1 MASDS
6 DIITL
11 DNFEQLLPRWD
22 PAGPNHLY
30 ALVDMGSNGIRFSI
44 SDLTP
49 PETRLLRPIYRERA
63 GISLFDALNS
73 SSTAASEP
81 LNFPPETI
89 AQVAKTLA
97 RFRRIAV
104 SYGVPPAHFSVLA
117 TEAMRRAANARDMLT
132 AIREAADI
140 GVHVLASEVETLFGA
155 VMGSRSAFVDI
166 SRGGLFLD
174 LGGGSVQMTWVDTR
188 LPDYEIA
195 AALAGESMPF
205 GAARLIR
212 ILEGQP
218 EEVRAQEKEKLNAS
232 MQGAFAKLCDKFPA
246 LAQAKAE
253 HAAATAAAAASATNG
268 NGNGNGNGA
277 DGGGGRGG
285 GAVPGGI
292 DAYLCGG
299 GFRGY
304 GCMLQHNDPIQP
316 YPLPSVG
323 TYTVTGAFFKQA
335 EKMRR
340 VNREHTGK
348 IYGMSKRRRQQF
360 PAIIEVVEAFI
371 RAVPHLRTVTFC
383 GGSNRDGA
391 LLMKLPKSVRE
402 SNPLEALA
410 GFPIQGHECAGAAGG
425 GGAGGALA
433 VAQAVLRTL
442 YGAVPVNVDI
452 SRTPTVFSLGLG
464 PLFARQVWIHQGE
477 DDDANASYALHE
489 AVTRDPSAPGLT
501 HLARAVLGVTVCA
514 RWGSNLGPIDAQL
527 YRNLKGLV
535 SEAKPES
542 IFWAE
547 YLGAVAAVMV
557 DLVPAWPKNVEE
569 LESTLRFEATQ
580 TVDPDKKRAR
590 IDLTVLVAPGAGV
603 GIDPEDVMGRLAN
616 VGKKRKD
623 GTKPEK
629 KVTVRIQEMK

>member
-1 MASDS
+1 MATSA

-11 DNFEQLLPRWD
+11 DNFEELLPRWD
-22 PAGPNHLY
+22 PAGSNHLY
-30 ALVDMGSNGIRFSI
+30 AIVDMGSNGIRFSI

-49 PETRLLRPIYRERA
+49 PQTRLLRPIYRERA

-73 SSTAASEP
+73 ASTAASEP
-81 LNFPPETI
+81 LTFPPETI
-89 AQVAKTLA
+89 TQVAKTLA

-140 GVHVLASEVETLFGA
+140 GVHVLAPEVETLFGA
-155 VMGSRSAFVDI
+155 VMGSRSAFVDVA
-166 SRGGLFLD
+166 RGGLFLD

-188 LPDYEIA
+188 LPDYEVA
-195 AALAGESMPF
+195 AAKAGESMPF

-212 ILEGQP
+212 ILEGQS
-218 EEVRAQEKEKLNAS
+218 EEVRIQEKQKLNAS

-246 LAQAKAE
+246 LAQAKADHE
-253 HAAATAAAAASATNG
+253 TAHSSSSSSSSSSSTATTNG
-268 NGNGNGNGA
+268 SSV
-277 DGGGGRGG
+277 
-285 GAVPGGI
+285 VPGGI

-316 YPLPSVG
+316 YPIPSVG
-323 TYTVTGAFFKQA
+323 TYTVTGDFFKQTD
-335 EKMRR
+335 KMRR
-340 VNREHTGK
+340 VNREHEGK

-371 RAVPHLRTVTFC
+371 RTVPHLRTVTFC

-410 GFPIQGHECAGAAGG
+410 GFPIQGHEES
-425 GGAGGALA
+425 GGAGSGGDLA
-433 VAQAVLRTL
+433 VAQAILRTL
-442 YGAVPVNVDI
+442 YGAVPKNVDV

-501 HLARAVLGVTVCA
+501 HLARAVLGLTVCA

-527 YRNLKGLV
+527 YGNLRGLV
-535 SEAKPES
+535 AEAKLES
-542 IFWAE
+542 VFWAE

-557 DLVPAWPKNVEE
+557 DLVPAWPTSVEE

-580 TVDPDKKRAR
+580 TSNPEKKRAS
-590 IDLTVLVAPGAGV
+590 IDLTVHVAPGAAV
-603 GIDPEDVMGRLAN
+603 GIDPADVMGRLAN

-623 GTKPEK
+623 GTKPDK
-629 KVTVRIQEMK
+629 KVSVKIVEMK

>member
-1 MASDS
+1 MATSA

-11 DNFEQLLPRWD
+11 DNFEELLPRWD
-22 PAGPNHLY
+22 PAGSNHLY
-30 ALVDMGSNGIRFSI
+30 AIVDMGSNGIRFSI

-49 PETRLLRPIYRERA
+49 PQTRLLRPIYRERA

-73 SSTAASEP
+73 ASTAASEP
-81 LNFPPETI
+81 LTFPPETI
-89 AQVAKTLA
+89 TQVAKTLA

-140 GVHVLASEVETLFGA
+140 GVHVLAPEVETLFGA
-155 VMGSRSAFVDI
+155 VMGSRSAFVDVA
-166 SRGGLFLD
+166 RGGLFLD

-188 LPDYEIA
+188 LPDYEVA
-195 AALAGESMPF
+195 AAKAGESMPF

-212 ILEGQP
+212 ILEGQS
-218 EEVRAQEKEKLNAS
+218 EEVRIQEKQKLNAS

-246 LAQAKAE
+246 LAQAKADHE
-253 HAAATAAAAASATNG
+253 AAHSSSNPSATTNG
-268 NGNGNGNGA
+268 SSV
-277 DGGGGRGG
+277 
-285 GAVPGGI
+285 VPGGI

-316 YPLPSVG
+316 YPIPSVG
-323 TYTVTGAFFKQA
+323 TYTVTGDFFKQTD
-335 EKMRR
+335 KMRR
-340 VNREHTGK
+340 VNREHEGK

-371 RAVPHLRTVTFC
+371 RTVPHLRTVTFC

-410 GFPIQGHECAGAAGG
+410 GFPIQGHEES
-425 GGAGGALA
+425 GGAGSGGDLA
-433 VAQAVLRTL
+433 VAQAILRTL
-442 YGAVPVNVDI
+442 YGAVPKNVDV

-501 HLARAVLGVTVCA
+501 HLARAVLGLTVCA

-527 YRNLKGLV
+527 YGNLRGLV
-535 SEAKPES
+535 AEAKLES
-542 IFWAE
+542 VFWAE

-557 DLVPAWPKNVEE
+557 DLVPAWPTSVEE

-580 TVDPDKKRAR
+580 TSDPEKKRAS
-590 IDLTVLVAPGAGV
+590 IDLTVHVAPGAAV
-603 GIDPEDVMGRLAN
+603 GIDPADVMGRLAN

-623 GTKPEK
+623 GTKPDK
-629 KVTVRIQEMK
+629 KVSVKIVEMK

>member
-1 MASDS
+1 
-6 DIITL
+6 
-11 DNFEQLLPRWD
+11 
-22 PAGPNHLY
+22 
-30 ALVDMGSNGIRFSI
+30 NGIRFSI

-49 PETRLLRPIYRERA
+49 PQTRLLRPIYRERA

-73 SSTAASEP
+73 TSTAASEP
-81 LNFPPETI
+81 LTFPPETI
-89 AQVAKTLA
+89 TQVAKTLA

-140 GVHVLASEVETLFGA
+140 GVHVLAPEVETLFGA
-155 VMGSRSAFVDI
+155 VMGSRSAFVDVA
-166 SRGGLFLD
+166 RGGLFLD

-188 LPDYEIA
+188 LPDYEVA
-195 AALAGESMPF
+195 AAKAGESMPF

-212 ILEGQP
+212 ILEGQS
-218 EEVRAQEKEKLNAS
+218 EEVRTQEKEKLNAS
-232 MQGAFAKLCDKFPA
+232 MQGAFAKLCAKFPA
-246 LAQAKAE
+246 LAQAKADHE
-253 HAAATAAAAASATNG
+253 AAHSSPSSSSSSSSAPTTNG
-268 NGNGNGNGA
+268 SPV
-277 DGGGGRGG
+277 
-285 GAVPGGI
+285 VPGGI

-316 YPLPSVG
+316 YPIPSVG
-323 TYTVTGAFFKQA
+323 TYTVTGDFFKQTD
-335 EKMRR
+335 KMRR
-340 VNREHTGK
+340 VNREHKGK

-371 RAVPHLRTVTFC
+371 RTVPHLRTVTFC

-410 GFPIQGHECAGAAGG
+410 GFPIQGHEES
-425 GGAGGALA
+425 GGAGSGGDLA
-433 VAQAVLRTL
+433 VAQAILRTL
-442 YGAVPVNVDI
+442 YGAVPKNVDV

-501 HLARAVLGVTVCA
+501 HLARAVLGLTVCA
-514 RWGSNLGPIDAQL
+514 RWGSSLGPIDAQL
-527 YRNLKGLV
+527 YGNLRGLV
-535 SEAKPES
+535 AEAKLES
-542 IFWAE
+542 VFWAE

-557 DLVPAWPKNVEE
+557 DLVPAWPTSVEE

-580 TVDPDKKRAR
+580 TSDPEKKRAS
-590 IDLTVLVAPGAGV
+590 IDLTVHVASGAAV
-603 GIDPEDVMGRLAN
+603 GIDPADVMGRLAN
-616 VGKKRKD
+616 IGKKRKD
-623 GTKPEK
+623 GTKPDK
-629 KVTVRIQEMK
+629 KVSVKIVEMKE

>member
-1 MASDS
+1 MVSSS

-11 DNFEQLLPRWD
+11 ENFEQLLPRWD

-49 PETRLLRPIYRERA
+49 PQTRLLRPIYRERA

-81 LNFPPETI
+81 LTFPPETI
-89 AQVAKTLA
+89 TKVAETLA

-117 TEAMRRAANARDMLT
+117 TEAMRRAANAAEMLT
-132 AIREAADI
+132 AIRCAADI
-140 GVHVLASEVETLFGA
+140 GVHVLAPEVETLFGA

-195 AALAGESMPF
+195 AARAGESMPF

-212 ILEGQP
+212 VLEGQP
-218 EEVRAQEKEKLNAS
+218 DHVQALEKEKLAGS
-232 MQGAFAKLCDKFPA
+232 MQAAFAKLCDKFPA
-246 LAQAKAE
+246 LAQAKDE
-253 HAAATAAAAASATNG
+253 WAAANG
-268 NGNGNGNGA
+268 VVNGT
-277 DGGGGRGG
+277 
-285 GAVPGGI
+285 VPGGI

-316 YPLPSVG
+316 YPIPSVG
-323 TYTVTGAFFKQA
+323 TYTVTGEFFKQT

-340 VNREHTGK
+340 VNREHEGK

-371 RAVPHLRTVTFC
+371 RTVPHLRTVTFC

-410 GFPIQGHECAGAAGG
+410 GFAIQGTPETDPELG
-425 GGAGGALA
+425 

-442 YGAVPVNVDI
+442 YGAVPVNLDI
-452 SRTPTVFSLGLG
+452 SRIPTVFSLGLG
-464 PLFARQVWIHQGE
+464 PLFARQIWIHQGE

-489 AVTRDPSAPGLT
+489 TVTRDPSAPGLT
-501 HLARAVLGVTVCA
+501 HLTRAVLGLTVCA

-527 YRNLKGLV
+527 YGNLKGLV
-535 SEAKPES
+535 LEAKPES
-542 IFWAE
+542 VFWAE
-547 YLGAVAAVMV
+547 YLGAVAAVII
-557 DLVPAWPKNVEE
+557 DLVPAWPKTVEE
-569 LESTLRFEATQ
+569 LESTLKFEATQ
-580 TVDPDKKRAR
+580 TIDPDKKRAR
-590 IDLTVLVAPGAGV
+590 IDLTILVAPGAV
-603 GIDPEDVMGRLAN
+603 TGIDPEDIVGRLAN

-629 KVTVRIQEMK
+629 RVTVRIQEMKK

>member
-1 MASDS
+1 MAAG
-6 DIITL
+6 
-11 DNFEQLLPRWD
+11 NP
-22 PAGPNHLY
+22 PAPPN
-30 ALVDMGSNGIRFSI
+30 SNGIRFSI

-49 PETRLLRPIYRERA
+49 PQTRLLRPIYRERA

-73 SSTAASEP
+73 ASTAASEP
-81 LNFPPETI
+81 LTFPPETI
-89 AQVAKTLA
+89 TQVAKTLA

-140 GVHVLASEVETLFGA
+140 GVHVLAPEVETLFGA
-155 VMGSRSAFVDI
+155 VMGSRSAFVDVA
-166 SRGGLFLD
+166 RGGLFLD

-188 LPDYEIA
+188 LPDYEVA
-195 AALAGESMPF
+195 AAKAGESMPF

-212 ILEGQP
+212 ILEGQS
-218 EEVRAQEKEKLNAS
+218 EEVRIQEKQKLNAS

-246 LAQAKAE
+246 LAQAKADHE
-253 HAAATAAAAASATNG
+253 AAHSSSPSTTTTTNG
-268 NGNGNGNGA
+268 SSV
-277 DGGGGRGG
+277 
-285 GAVPGGI
+285 VPGGI

-316 YPLPSVG
+316 YPIPSVG
-323 TYTVTGAFFKQA
+323 TYTVTGDFFKQTD
-335 EKMRR
+335 KMRR
-340 VNREHTGK
+340 VNREHEGK

-371 RAVPHLRTVTFC
+371 RTVPHLRTVTFC

-410 GFPIQGHECAGAAGG
+410 GFPIQGHEES
-425 GGAGGALA
+425 GGAGSGGDLA
-433 VAQAVLRTL
+433 VAQAILRTL
-442 YGAVPVNVDI
+442 YGAVPKNVDV

-501 HLARAVLGVTVCA
+501 HLARAVLGLTVCA

-527 YRNLKGLV
+527 YGNLRGLV
-535 SEAKPES
+535 AEAKLES
-542 IFWAE
+542 VFWAE

-557 DLVPAWPKNVEE
+557 DLVPAWPTSVEE

-580 TVDPDKKRAR
+580 TSDPEKKRAS
-590 IDLTVLVAPGAGV
+590 IDLTVHVAPGAAV
-603 GIDPEDVMGRLAN
+603 GIDPADVMGRLAN

-623 GTKPEK
+623 GTKPDK
-629 KVTVRIQEMK
+629 KVSVKIVEMK

>member
-1 MASDS
+1 MASSS

-49 PETRLLRPIYRERA
+49 PQTRLLRPIYRERA
-63 GISLFDALNS
+63 GISLFDALNTNPS
-73 SSTAASEP
+73 SDDDAAAAAAATKP
-81 LNFPPETI
+81 MTFPAETI
-89 AQVAKTLA
+89 AQVARTLA

-117 TEAMRRAANARDMLT
+117 TEAMRRAANAREMLA
-132 AIREAADI
+132 AIRAAADI
-140 GVHVLASEVETLFGA
+140 GVHVLAPEVETLFGA

-212 ILEGQP
+212 VLEGQP
-218 EEVRAQEKEKLNAS
+218 EEVRAQERQKLNAS
-232 MQGAFAKLCDKFPA
+232 MQGAFAKLCDRFPA

-253 HAAATAAAAASATNG
+253 HAAAATNG
-268 NGNGNGNGA
+268 TDTGTSTGPVA
-277 DGGGGRGG
+277 
-285 GAVPGGI
+285 GGI

-323 TYTVTGAFFKQA
+323 TYTVTGDFFKQTD
-335 EKMRR
+335 KMRR
-340 VNREHTGK
+340 VHREHEGK

-410 GFPIQGHECAGAAGG
+410 GFPIQGHHEDAGGSGG
-425 GGAGGALA
+425 GGGGRGDMA
-433 VAQAVLRTL
+433 VIARAVLRTL

-501 HLARAVLGVTVCA
+501 HLARAVLGLTTCA

-527 YRNLKGLV
+527 YGNLKGLV
-535 SEAKPES
+535 AEAKPES

-557 DLVPAWPKNVEE
+557 DLVPAWPETVEE

-580 TVDPDKKRAR
+580 TVDPEKKRAS
-590 IDLTVLVAPGAGV
+590 IELTVHVAAAAAV
-603 GIDPEDVMGRLAN
+603 GIDPEDVKGRLSN

-623 GTKPEK
+623 GTRPDK
-629 KVTVRIQEMK
+629 KVTVRLLEMKQ

>member
-1 MASDS
+1 MATSA

-11 DNFEQLLPRWD
+11 DNFEELLPRWD
-22 PAGPNHLY
+22 PAGSNHLY
-30 ALVDMGSNGIRFSI
+30 AIVDMGSNGIRFSI

-49 PETRLLRPIYRERA
+49 PQTRLLRPIYRERA

-73 SSTAASEP
+73 ASTAASEP
-81 LNFPPETI
+81 LTFPPETI
-89 AQVAKTLA
+89 TQVAKTLA

-140 GVHVLASEVETLFGA
+140 GVHVLAPEVETLFGA
-155 VMGSRSAFVDI
+155 VMGSRSAFVDVA
-166 SRGGLFLD
+166 RGGLFLD

-188 LPDYEIA
+188 LPDYEVA
-195 AALAGESMPF
+195 AAKAGESMPF

-212 ILEGQP
+212 ILEGQS
-218 EEVRAQEKEKLNAS
+218 EEVRIQEKQKLNAS

-246 LAQAKAE
+246 LAQAKAD
-253 HAAATAAAAASATNG
+253 HDAAHSSSTAATTNG
-268 NGNGNGNGA
+268 SSV
-277 DGGGGRGG
+277 
-285 GAVPGGI
+285 VPGGI

-316 YPLPSVG
+316 YPIPSVG
-323 TYTVTGAFFKQA
+323 TYTVTGDFFKQTD
-335 EKMRR
+335 KMRR
-340 VNREHTGK
+340 VNREHEGK

-371 RAVPHLRTVTFC
+371 RTVPHLRTVTFC

-410 GFPIQGHECAGAAGG
+410 GFPIQGHEESE
-425 GGAGGALA
+425 GAGSGGDLA
-433 VAQAVLRTL
+433 VAQAILRTL
-442 YGAVPVNVDI
+442 YGAVPKNVDV

-501 HLARAVLGVTVCA
+501 HLARAVLGLTVCA

-527 YRNLKGLV
+527 YGNLRGLV
-535 SEAKPES
+535 AEAKLES
-542 IFWAE
+542 VFWAE

-557 DLVPAWPKNVEE
+557 DLVPAWPTSVEE

-580 TVDPDKKRAR
+580 TSDPEKKRAS
-590 IDLTVLVAPGAGV
+590 IDLTVHVAPGAAV
-603 GIDPEDVMGRLAN
+603 GIDPADVMGRLAN

-623 GTKPEK
+623 GTKPDK
-629 KVTVRIQEMK
+629 KVSVKIVEMK

>member
-1 MASDS
+1 MATSA

-11 DNFEQLLPRWD
+11 DNFEELLPRWD
-22 PAGPNHLY
+22 PAGSNHLY
-30 ALVDMGSNGIRFSI
+30 AIVDMGSNGIRFSI

-49 PETRLLRPIYRERA
+49 PQTRLLRPIYRERA

-73 SSTAASEP
+73 ASTAASEP
-81 LNFPPETI
+81 LTFPPETI
-89 AQVAKTLA
+89 TQVAKTLA

-140 GVHVLASEVETLFGA
+140 GVHVLAPEVETLFGA
-155 VMGSRSAFVDI
+155 VMGSRSAFVDVA
-166 SRGGLFLD
+166 RGGLFLD

-188 LPDYEIA
+188 LPDYEVA
-195 AALAGESMPF
+195 AAKAGESMPF

-212 ILEGQP
+212 ILEGQS
-218 EEVRAQEKEKLNAS
+218 EEVRIQEKQKLNAS

-246 LAQAKAE
+246 LAQAKADHE
-253 HAAATAAAAASATNG
+253 AAHSSPSTTTNG
-268 NGNGNGNGA
+268 SGV
-277 DGGGGRGG
+277 
-285 GAVPGGI
+285 VPGGI

-316 YPLPSVG
+316 YPIPSVG
-323 TYTVTGAFFKQA
+323 TYTVTGDFFKQTD
-335 EKMRR
+335 KMRR
-340 VNREHTGK
+340 VNREHEGK

-371 RAVPHLRTVTFC
+371 RTVPHLRTVTFC

-410 GFPIQGHECAGAAGG
+410 GFPIQGHEES
-425 GGAGGALA
+425 GGAGSGGDLA
-433 VAQAVLRTL
+433 VAQAILRTL
-442 YGAVPVNVDI
+442 YGAVPKNVDV

-501 HLARAVLGVTVCA
+501 HLARAVLGLTVCA

-527 YRNLKGLV
+527 YGNLRGLV
-535 SEAKPES
+535 AEAKLES
-542 IFWAE
+542 VFWAE

-557 DLVPAWPKNVEE
+557 DLVPAWPTSVEE

-580 TVDPDKKRAR
+580 TSDPEKKRAS
-590 IDLTVLVAPGAGV
+590 IDLTVHVAPGAAV
-603 GIDPEDVMGRLAN
+603 GIDPADVMGRLAN

-623 GTKPEK
+623 GTKPDK
-629 KVTVRIQEMK
+629 KVSVKIVEMK

>member
-1 MASDS
+1 MATNA

-11 DNFEQLLPRWD
+11 DNFEELLSRWD
-22 PAGPNHLY
+22 PAGSNHLY
-30 ALVDMGSNGIRFSI
+30 AIVDMGSNGIRFSI

-49 PETRLLRPIYRERA
+49 PQTRLLRPIYRERA

-73 SSTAASEP
+73 ASTATSEP
-81 LNFPPETI
+81 LTFPPETI
-89 AQVAKTLA
+89 TQVAKTLA

-140 GVHVLASEVETLFGA
+140 GVHVLAPEVETLFGA
-155 VMGSRSAFVDI
+155 VMGSRSAFVDVA
-166 SRGGLFLD
+166 RGGLFLD

-188 LPDYEIA
+188 LPDYEVA
-195 AALAGESMPF
+195 AAKAGESMPF

-212 ILEGQP
+212 ILEGQS
-218 EEVRAQEKEKLNAS
+218 EEVRTQEKEKLNAS
-232 MQGAFAKLCDKFPA
+232 MQGAFAKLCAKFPA
-246 LAQAKAE
+246 LAQAKADHE
-253 HAAATAAAAASATNG
+253 AAHSSSATTTNG
-268 NGNGNGNGA
+268 STV
-277 DGGGGRGG
+277 
-285 GAVPGGI
+285 VPGGI

-316 YPLPSVG
+316 YPIPSVG
-323 TYTVTGAFFKQA
+323 TYTVTGDFFKQTD
-335 EKMRR
+335 KMRR
-340 VNREHTGK
+340 VNREHEGK

-371 RAVPHLRTVTFC
+371 RTVPHLRTVTFC

-410 GFPIQGHECAGAAGG
+410 GFPIQGHEES
-425 GGAGGALA
+425 GGAGSGGDLA
-433 VAQAVLRTL
+433 VAQAILRTL
-442 YGAVPVNVDI
+442 YGAVPKNVDV

-501 HLARAVLGVTVCA
+501 HLARAVLGLTVCA

-527 YRNLKGLV
+527 YGNLRGLV
-535 SEAKPES
+535 AEAKLES
-542 IFWAE
+542 VFWAE

-557 DLVPAWPKNVEE
+557 DLAPAWPTSVEE
-569 LESTLRFEATQ
+569 LKSTLRFEATQ
-580 TVDPDKKRAR
+580 TSDPEKKRAS
-590 IDLTVLVAPGAGV
+590 IDLTVHVAPGAAV
-603 GIDPEDVMGRLAN
+603 GIDPADVMGRLAN

-623 GTKPEK
+623 GTKPDK
-629 KVTVRIQEMK
+629 KVSVKIVEMK

>member
-1 MASDS
+1 MATSA

-11 DNFEQLLPRWD
+11 DNFEELLPRWD
-22 PAGPNHLY
+22 PAGSNHLY
-30 ALVDMGSNGIRFSI
+30 AIVDMGSNGIRFSI

-49 PETRLLRPIYRERA
+49 PQTRLLRPIYRERA

-73 SSTAASEP
+73 ASTAASEP
-81 LNFPPETI
+81 LTFPPETI
-89 AQVAKTLA
+89 TQVAKTLA

-140 GVHVLASEVETLFGA
+140 GVHVLAPEVETLFGA
-155 VMGSRSAFVDI
+155 VMGSRSAFVDVA
-166 SRGGLFLD
+166 RGGLFLD

-188 LPDYEIA
+188 LPDYEVA
-195 AALAGESMPF
+195 AAKAGESMPF

-212 ILEGQP
+212 ILEGQS
-218 EEVRAQEKEKLNAS
+218 EEVRIQEKQKLNAS

-246 LAQAKAE
+246 LAQAKADHE
-253 HAAATAAAAASATNG
+253 TAHSSSSSSSSTATTNG
-268 NGNGNGNGA
+268 SSV
-277 DGGGGRGG
+277 
-285 GAVPGGI
+285 VPGGI

-316 YPLPSVG
+316 YPIPSVG
-323 TYTVTGAFFKQA
+323 TYTVTGDFFKQTD
-335 EKMRR
+335 KMRR
-340 VNREHTGK
+340 VNREHEGK

-371 RAVPHLRTVTFC
+371 RTVPHLRTVTFC

-410 GFPIQGHECAGAAGG
+410 GFPIQGHEES
-425 GGAGGALA
+425 GGAGSGGDLA
-433 VAQAVLRTL
+433 VAQAILRTL
-442 YGAVPVNVDI
+442 YGAVPKNVDV

-501 HLARAVLGVTVCA
+501 HLARAVLGLTVCA

-527 YRNLKGLV
+527 YGNLRGLV
-535 SEAKPES
+535 AEAKLES
-542 IFWAE
+542 VFWAE

-557 DLVPAWPKNVEE
+557 DLVPAWPTSVEE

-580 TVDPDKKRAR
+580 TSNPEKKRAS
-590 IDLTVLVAPGAGV
+590 IDLTVHVAPGAAV
-603 GIDPEDVMGRLAN
+603 GIDPADVMGRLAN

-623 GTKPEK
+623 GTKPDK
-629 KVTVRIQEMK
+629 KVSVKIVEMK

>member
-1 MASDS
+1 MASSS

-49 PETRLLRPIYRERA
+49 PQTRLLRPIYRERA
-63 GISLFDALNS
+63 GISLFDALNTNPS
-73 SSTAASEP
+73 SDDDAAAAATKP
-81 LNFPPETI
+81 MTFPAETI
-89 AQVAKTLA
+89 AQVARTLA

-117 TEAMRRAANARDMLT
+117 TEAMRRAANAGEMLA
-132 AIREAADI
+132 AIRAAADI
-140 GVHVLASEVETLFGA
+140 GVHVLAPEVETLFGA

-212 ILEGQP
+212 VLEGQP
-218 EEVRAQEKEKLNAS
+218 EEVRAQERQKLNAS
-232 MQGAFAKLCDKFPA
+232 MQGAFAKLCDRFPA

-253 HAAATAAAAASATNG
+253 HAAAATNG
-268 NGNGNGNGA
+268 TDTGTSTGPVA
-277 DGGGGRGG
+277 
-285 GAVPGGI
+285 GGI

-323 TYTVTGAFFKQA
+323 TYTVTGDFFKQTD
-335 EKMRR
+335 KMRR
-340 VNREHTGK
+340 VHREHEGK

-410 GFPIQGHECAGAAGG
+410 GFPIQGHHEDAGGSGG
-425 GGAGGALA
+425 GGSGRGDMA
-433 VAQAVLRTL
+433 VVARAVLRTL

-501 HLARAVLGVTVCA
+501 HLARAVLGLTTCA

-527 YRNLKGLV
+527 YGNLKGLV
-535 SEAKPES
+535 AEARPES
-542 IFWAE
+542 VFWAE

-557 DLVPAWPKNVEE
+557 DLVPAWPGTVEE

-580 TVDPDKKRAR
+580 TVDPEKKRAR
-590 IDLTVLVAPGAGV
+590 IELTVHVAAAAAV
-603 GIDPEDVMGRLAN
+603 GIDPEDVKGRLSN

-623 GTKPEK
+623 GTRPDK
-629 KVTVRIQEMK
+629 KVTVRLLEMKQ

>member
-1 MASDS
+1 MATSA

-11 DNFEQLLPRWD
+11 DNFEELLPRWD
-22 PAGPNHLY
+22 PAGSNHLY
-30 ALVDMGSNGIRFSI
+30 AIVDMGSNGIRFSI

-49 PETRLLRPIYRERA
+49 PQTRLLRPIYRERA

-73 SSTAASEP
+73 ASTAASEP
-81 LNFPPETI
+81 LTFPPETI
-89 AQVAKTLA
+89 TQVAKTLA

-140 GVHVLASEVETLFGA
+140 GVHVLAPEVETLFGA
-155 VMGSRSAFVDI
+155 VMGSRSAFVDVA
-166 SRGGLFLD
+166 RGGLFLD

-188 LPDYEIA
+188 LPDYEVA
-195 AALAGESMPF
+195 AAKAGESMPF

-212 ILEGQP
+212 ILEGQS
-218 EEVRAQEKEKLNAS
+218 EEVRIQEKQKLNAS

-246 LAQAKAE
+246 LAQAKAD
-253 HAAATAAAAASATNG
+253 HDAAHSSSTTATTNG
-268 NGNGNGNGA
+268 SSV
-277 DGGGGRGG
+277 
-285 GAVPGGI
+285 VPGGI

-316 YPLPSVG
+316 YPIPSVG
-323 TYTVTGAFFKQA
+323 TYTVTGDFFKQTD
-335 EKMRR
+335 KMRR
-340 VNREHTGK
+340 VNREHEGK

-371 RAVPHLRTVTFC
+371 RTVPHLRTVTFC

-410 GFPIQGHECAGAAGG
+410 GFPIQGHEESE
-425 GGAGGALA
+425 GAGSGGDLA
-433 VAQAVLRTL
+433 VAQAILRTL
-442 YGAVPVNVDI
+442 YGAVPKNVDV

-501 HLARAVLGVTVCA
+501 HLARAVLGLTVCA

-527 YRNLKGLV
+527 YGNLRGLV
-535 SEAKPES
+535 AEAKLES
-542 IFWAE
+542 VFWAE

-557 DLVPAWPKNVEE
+557 DLVPAWPTSVEE

-580 TVDPDKKRAR
+580 TSDPEKKRAS
-590 IDLTVLVAPGAGV
+590 IDLTVHVAPGAAV
-603 GIDPEDVMGRLAN
+603 GIDPADVMGRLAN

-623 GTKPEK
+623 GTKPDK
-629 KVTVRIQEMK
+629 KVSVKIVEMK

>member
-1 MASDS
+1 MATSA

-11 DNFEQLLPRWD
+11 DNFEELLPRWD
-22 PAGPNHLY
+22 PAGSNHLY
-30 ALVDMGSNGIRFSI
+30 AIVDMGSNGIRFSI

-49 PETRLLRPIYRERA
+49 PQTRLLRPIYRERA

-73 SSTAASEP
+73 ASTAASEP
-81 LNFPPETI
+81 LTFPPETI
-89 AQVAKTLA
+89 TQVAKTLA

-140 GVHVLASEVETLFGA
+140 GVHVLAPEVETLFGA
-155 VMGSRSAFVDI
+155 VMGSRSAFVDVA
-166 SRGGLFLD
+166 RGGLFLD

-188 LPDYEIA
+188 LPDYEVA
-195 AALAGESMPF
+195 AAKAGESMPF

-212 ILEGQP
+212 ILEGQS
-218 EEVRAQEKEKLNAS
+218 EEVRTQEKQKLNAS

-246 LAQAKAE
+246 LAQAKADHE
-253 HAAATAAAAASATNG
+253 AAHSSSPSTATNG
-268 NGNGNGNGA
+268 SGV
-277 DGGGGRGG
+277 
-285 GAVPGGI
+285 VPGGI

-316 YPLPSVG
+316 YPIPSVG
-323 TYTVTGAFFKQA
+323 TYTVTGDFFKQTD
-335 EKMRR
+335 KMRR
-340 VNREHTGK
+340 VNREHEGK

-371 RAVPHLRTVTFC
+371 RTVPHLRTVTFC

-410 GFPIQGHECAGAAGG
+410 GFPIQGHEES
-425 GGAGGALA
+425 GGAGSGGDLA
-433 VAQAVLRTL
+433 VAQAILRTL
-442 YGAVPVNVDI
+442 YGAVPKNVDV

-501 HLARAVLGVTVCA
+501 HLARAVLGLTVCA

-527 YRNLKGLV
+527 YGNLRGLV
-535 SEAKPES
+535 AEAKLES
-542 IFWAE
+542 VFWAE

-557 DLVPAWPKNVEE
+557 DLVPAWPTSVEE

-580 TVDPDKKRAR
+580 TSDPEKKRAS
-590 IDLTVLVAPGAGV
+590 IDLTVHVAPGAAV
-603 GIDPEDVMGRLAN
+603 GIDPADVMGRLAN

-623 GTKPEK
+623 GTKPDK
-629 KVTVRIQEMK
+629 KVSVKIVEMK

>member
-1 MASDS
+1 MATSA

-11 DNFEQLLPRWD
+11 DNFEELLPRWD
-22 PAGPNHLY
+22 PAGSNHLY
-30 ALVDMGSNGIRFSI
+30 AIVDMGSNGIRFSI

-49 PETRLLRPIYRERA
+49 PQTRLLRPIYRERA

-73 SSTAASEP
+73 ASTAASEP
-81 LNFPPETI
+81 LTFPPETI
-89 AQVAKTLA
+89 TQVAKTLA

-140 GVHVLASEVETLFGA
+140 GVHVLAPEVETLFGA
-155 VMGSRSAFVDI
+155 VMGSRSAFVDVA
-166 SRGGLFLD
+166 RGGLFLD

-188 LPDYEIA
+188 LPDYEVA
-195 AALAGESMPF
+195 AAKAGESMPF

-212 ILEGQP
+212 ILEGQS
-218 EEVRAQEKEKLNAS
+218 EEVRIQEKQKLNAS

-246 LAQAKAE
+246 LAQAKAD
-253 HAAATAAAAASATNG
+253 HDAAHSSSPSTTTNG
-268 NGNGNGNGA
+268 SSV
-277 DGGGGRGG
+277 
-285 GAVPGGI
+285 VPGGI

-316 YPLPSVG
+316 YPIPSVG
-323 TYTVTGAFFKQA
+323 TYTVTGDFFKQTD
-335 EKMRR
+335 KMRR
-340 VNREHTGK
+340 VNREHEGK

-371 RAVPHLRTVTFC
+371 RTVPHLRTVTFC

-410 GFPIQGHECAGAAGG
+410 GFPIQGHEESE
-425 GGAGGALA
+425 GAGSGGDLA
-433 VAQAVLRTL
+433 VAQAILRTL
-442 YGAVPVNVDI
+442 YGAVPKNVDV

-501 HLARAVLGVTVCA
+501 HLARAVLGLTVCA

-527 YRNLKGLV
+527 YGNLRGLV
-535 SEAKPES
+535 AEAKLES
-542 IFWAE
+542 VFWAE

-557 DLVPAWPKNVEE
+557 DLVPAWPTSVEE

-580 TVDPDKKRAR
+580 TSDPEKKRAS
-590 IDLTVLVAPGAGV
+590 IDLTVHVAPGAAV
-603 GIDPEDVMGRLAN
+603 GIDPADVMGRLAN

-623 GTKPEK
+623 GTKPDK
-629 KVTVRIQEMK
+629 KVSVKIVEMK

>member
-1 MASDS
+1 MALMCRDAC
-6 DIITL
+6 
-11 DNFEQLLPRWD
+11 LPSILNQANASKLTQQPPSR
-22 PAGPNHLY
+22 
-30 ALVDMGSNGIRFSI
+30 SNGIRFSI

-49 PETRLLRPIYRERA
+49 PQTRLLRPIYRERA
-63 GISLFDALNS
+63 GISLFDALNVS
-73 SSTAASEP
+73 PAAGSEP
-81 LNFPPETI
+81 MTFPAETI
-89 AQVAKTLA
+89 AQVARTLA

-117 TEAMRRAANARDMLT
+117 TEAMRRAANAREMLT

-140 GVHVLASEVETLFGA
+140 GVHVLSPEVETLFGA

-212 ILEGQP
+212 VLEGQP
-218 EEVRAQEKEKLNAS
+218 EEVRAQEKQRLNAS
-232 MQGAFAKLCDKFPA
+232 MQSAFAKLCDKFPA

-253 HAAATAAAAASATNG
+253 HEASAAAAPTTNG
-268 NGNGNGNGA
+268 AGTTTTTSGTA
-277 DGGGGRGG
+277 PV
-285 GAVPGGI
+285 AGGI

-323 TYTVTGAFFKQA
+323 TYTVTGDFFKQTD
-335 EKMRR
+335 KMRR
-340 VNREHTGK
+340 VDREHQGK

-402 SNPLEALA
+402 GNPLEALA
-410 GFPIQGHECAGAAGG
+410 GFPIQGHEDAHGSGG
-425 GGAGGALA
+425 GGGGGRTSDMA
-433 VAQAVLRTL
+433 VARAVLRTL

-501 HLARAVLGVTVCA
+501 HLARAVLGLTTCA

-527 YRNLKGLV
+527 YGNLRGLV
-535 SEAKPES
+535 AEAKQES
-542 IFWAE
+542 VFWAE

-557 DLVPAWPKNVEE
+557 DLVPAWPKSVDE

-580 TVDPDKKRAR
+580 TVDPEKKRAS
-590 IDLTVLVAPGAGV
+590 IELTVHVAAGAAV
-603 GIDPEDVMGRLAN
+603 GIDTEDVKGRLSY
-616 VGKKRKD
+616 VGRKRKD
-623 GTKPEK
+623 GTRPDK

>member
-1 MASDS
+1 MASSS

-49 PETRLLRPIYRERA
+49 PQTRLLRPIYRERA

-73 SSTAASEP
+73 SPDAGSEP
-81 LNFPPETI
+81 MTFPAETI
-89 AQVAKTLA
+89 ALVARTLA

-117 TEAMRRAANARDMLT
+117 TEAMRRAANAREMLA

-140 GVHVLASEVETLFGA
+140 GVHVLAPEVETLFGA

-188 LPDYEIA
+188 LPDYEVA

-212 ILEGQP
+212 VLEGQP
-218 EEVRAQEKEKLNAS
+218 EEVRAQEKQKLNTS
-232 MQGAFAKLCDKFPA
+232 MQSAFAKLCAKFPA

-253 HAAATAAAAASATNG
+253 HAASAAATNG
-268 NGNGNGNGA
+268 TGTSTGPVA
-277 DGGGGRGG
+277 
-285 GAVPGGI
+285 GGI

-323 TYTVTGAFFKQA
+323 TYTVTGDFFKQT

-340 VNREHTGK
+340 VNREHEGK

-371 RAVPHLRTVTFC
+371 RTVPHLRTVTFC

-410 GFPIQGHECAGAAGG
+410 GFPIQGHEDASGAGG
-425 GGAGGALA
+425 GKGDMA
-433 VAQAVLRTL
+433 VAQAVLRML

-501 HLARAVLGVTVCA
+501 HLARAVLGLTTCA
-514 RWGSNLGPIDAQL
+514 RWGSNLGSIDAQL
-527 YRNLKGLV
+527 YGNLKGLV
-535 SEAKPES
+535 AEAKLES
-542 IFWAE
+542 VFWAE

-557 DLVPAWPKNVEE
+557 DLVPAWPKSVEE
-569 LESTLRFEATQ
+569 LELTLRFEATQ
-580 TVDPDKKRAR
+580 TVDPEKKRAS
-590 IDLTVLVAPGAGV
+590 IDLTVHVAPGAAV
-603 GIDPEDVMGRLAN
+603 GIDLEDVKGRLSN

-623 GTKPEK
+623 GTRPDK
-629 KVTVRIQEMK
+629 KVTVKIQETK

>member
-1 MASDS
+1 MASTS

-22 PAGPNHLY
+22 PAGTNHLY

-49 PETRLLRPIYRERA
+49 PQTRLLRPIYRERA
-63 GISLFDALNS
+63 GISLFDALNVS
-73 SSTAASEP
+73 PTAGSEP
-81 LNFPPETI
+81 MTFPAETI
-89 AQVAKTLA
+89 AQVARTLA

-117 TEAMRRAANARDMLT
+117 TEAMRRAANAREMLT

-140 GVHVLASEVETLFGA
+140 GVHVLAPEVETLFGA

-212 ILEGQP
+212 VLEGQP
-218 EEVRAQEKEKLNAS
+218 EEVRAQEKQRLNEG
-232 MQGAFAKLCDKFPA
+232 MQSAFAKLCDNTGPVA
-246 LAQAKAE
+246 
-253 HAAATAAAAASATNG
+253 
-268 NGNGNGNGA
+268 
-277 DGGGGRGG
+277 
-285 GAVPGGI
+285 GGI

-323 TYTVTGAFFKQA
+323 TYTVTGDFFNQTD
-335 EKMRR
+335 KMRR
-340 VNREHTGK
+340 VSREHEGK

-371 RAVPHLRTVTFC
+371 RTVPHLRTVTFC

-410 GFPIQGHECAGAAGG
+410 GFPIQGHEDA
-425 GGAGGALA
+425 GGAGGGRGDMA

-501 HLARAVLGVTVCA
+501 HLARAVLGLTTCA

-527 YRNLKGLV
+527 YGNLRGLV
-535 SEAKPES
+535 AEASRES
-542 IFWAE
+542 VFWAE

-580 TVDPDKKRAR
+580 TVDPEKKRAS
-590 IDLTVLVAPGAGV
+590 IDLTVHVAADAAV
-603 GIDPEDVMGRLAN
+603 GIDPEDVKGRLSN

-623 GTKPEK
+623 GTRPDK

>member
-1 MASDS
+1 MATSA

-11 DNFEQLLPRWD
+11 DNFEELLPRWD
-22 PAGPNHLY
+22 PAGSNHLY
-30 ALVDMGSNGIRFSI
+30 AIVDMGSNGIRFSI

-49 PETRLLRPIYRERA
+49 PQTRLLRPIYRERA

-73 SSTAASEP
+73 ASTAASEP
-81 LNFPPETI
+81 LTFPPETI
-89 AQVAKTLA
+89 TQVAKTLA

-140 GVHVLASEVETLFGA
+140 GVHVLAPEVETLFGA
-155 VMGSRSAFVDI
+155 VMGSRSAFVDVA
-166 SRGGLFLD
+166 RGGLFLD

-188 LPDYEIA
+188 LPDYEVA
-195 AALAGESMPF
+195 AAKAGESMPF

-212 ILEGQP
+212 ILEGQS
-218 EEVRAQEKEKLNAS
+218 EEVRIQEKQKLNAS

-246 LAQAKAE
+246 LAQAKADHE
-253 HAAATAAAAASATNG
+253 AAHSSSTTTAATTNG
-268 NGNGNGNGA
+268 SS
-277 DGGGGRGG
+277 
-285 GAVPGGI
+285 VVLGGI

-316 YPLPSVG
+316 YPIPSVG
-323 TYTVTGAFFKQA
+323 TYTVTGDFFKQTD
-335 EKMRR
+335 KMRR
-340 VNREHTGK
+340 VNREHEGK

-371 RAVPHLRTVTFC
+371 RTVPHLRTVTFC

-410 GFPIQGHECAGAAGG
+410 GFPIQGHEES
-425 GGAGGALA
+425 GGAGSGGDLA
-433 VAQAVLRTL
+433 VAQAILRTL
-442 YGAVPVNVDI
+442 YGAVPKNVDV

-501 HLARAVLGVTVCA
+501 HLARAVLGLTVCA

-527 YRNLKGLV
+527 YGNLRGLV
-535 SEAKPES
+535 AEAKLES
-542 IFWAE
+542 VFWAE

-557 DLVPAWPKNVEE
+557 DLVPAWPTSVEE

-580 TVDPDKKRAR
+580 TSDPEKKRAS
-590 IDLTVLVAPGAGV
+590 IDLTVHVAPGAAV
-603 GIDPEDVMGRLAN
+603 GIDPADVMGRLAN

-623 GTKPEK
+623 GTKPDK
-629 KVTVRIQEMK
+629 KVSVKIVEMK

>member
-1 MASDS
+1 MATSA

-11 DNFEQLLPRWD
+11 DNFEELLPRWD
-22 PAGPNHLY
+22 PAGSNHLY
-30 ALVDMGSNGIRFSI
+30 AIVDMGSNGIRFSI

-49 PETRLLRPIYRERA
+49 PQTRLLRPIYRERA

-73 SSTAASEP
+73 ASTAASEP
-81 LNFPPETI
+81 LTFPPETI
-89 AQVAKTLA
+89 TQVAKTLA

-140 GVHVLASEVETLFGA
+140 GVHVLAPEVETLFGA
-155 VMGSRSAFVDI
+155 VMGSRSAFVDVA
-166 SRGGLFLD
+166 RGGLFLD

-188 LPDYEIA
+188 LPDYEVA
-195 AALAGESMPF
+195 AAKAGESMPF

-212 ILEGQP
+212 ILEGQS
-218 EEVRAQEKEKLNAS
+218 EEVRTQEKQKLNTS

-246 LAQAKAE
+246 LAQAKADHE
-253 HAAATAAAAASATNG
+253 TAHSSSPSTTTNG
-268 NGNGNGNGA
+268 SGV
-277 DGGGGRGG
+277 
-285 GAVPGGI
+285 VPGGI

-316 YPLPSVG
+316 YPIPSVG
-323 TYTVTGAFFKQA
+323 TYTVTGDFFKQTD
-335 EKMRR
+335 KMRR
-340 VNREHTGK
+340 VNREHEGK

-371 RAVPHLRTVTFC
+371 RTVPHLRTVTFC

-410 GFPIQGHECAGAAGG
+410 GFPIQGHEES
-425 GGAGGALA
+425 GGAGSGGDLA
-433 VAQAVLRTL
+433 VAQAILRTL
-442 YGAVPVNVDI
+442 YGAVPKNVDV

-501 HLARAVLGVTVCA
+501 HLARAVLGLTVCA

-527 YRNLKGLV
+527 YGNLRGLV
-535 SEAKPES
+535 AEAKLES
-542 IFWAE
+542 VFWAE

-557 DLVPAWPKNVEE
+557 DLVPAWPTSVEE

-580 TVDPDKKRAR
+580 TSDPEKKRAS
-590 IDLTVLVAPGAGV
+590 IDLTVHVAPGAAV
-603 GIDPEDVMGRLAN
+603 GIDPADVMGRLAN

-623 GTKPEK
+623 GTKPDK
-629 KVTVRIQEMK
+629 KVSVKIVEMK

>member
-1 MASDS
+1 MASS
-6 DIITL
+6 ADIITL
-11 DNFEQLLPRWD
+11 DNFERLLPRWD
-22 PAGPNHLY
+22 PAGPNYLY

-49 PETRLLRPIYRERA
+49 PQTRLLRPIYRERA

-81 LNFPPETI
+81 LTFPPETI
-89 AQVAKTLA
+89 TKVAETLA

-117 TEAMRRAANARDMLT
+117 TEAMRRAANAADMLK

-140 GVHVLASEVETLFGA
+140 GVHVLAPEVETLFGA

-212 ILEGQP
+212 ILEGQTA
-218 EEVRAQEKEKLNAS
+218 EVQAQEKQRLNAS

-246 LAQAKAE
+246 LAQAKQE
-253 HAAATAAAAASATNG
+253 WAAA
-268 NGNGNGNGA
+268 
-277 DGGGGRGG
+277 G
-285 GAVPGGI
+285 GAVNGTVPGGI

-316 YPLPSVG
+316 YPIPSVG
-323 TYTVTGAFFKQA
+323 TYTVTGEFFKQT

-340 VNREHTGK
+340 VNREHEGK

-371 RAVPHLRTVTFC
+371 RTVPHLRTVTFC

-410 GFPIQGHECAGAAGG
+410 GFALQSYSGEEDGE
-425 GGAGGALA
+425 LA
-433 VAQAVLRTL
+433 VAGAVLRTL
-442 YGAVPVNVDI
+442 YGAVPKNVDI

-464 PLFARQVWIHQGE
+464 PLFAKQIWIHQGE

-489 AVTRDPSAPGLT
+489 TVTRDPSAPGLT
-501 HLARAVLGVTVCA
+501 HVARAVLGLTVCA

-527 YRNLKGLV
+527 YGNLKGLV
-535 SEAKPES
+535 AEAKLES
-542 IFWAE
+542 VFWAE
-547 YLGAVAAVMV
+547 YLGAVAAVIV
-557 DLVPAWPKNVEE
+557 DLVPAWPKNVDE
-569 LESTLRFEATQ
+569 LESTLRFEAKESI
-580 TVDPDKKRAR
+580 DPDKKRAR
-590 IDLTVLVAPGAGV
+590 IDLVVHVAPGAAV
-603 GIDPEDVMGRLAN
+603 GIDPEDVLARLAN

-629 KVTVRIQEMK
+629 RVTVRIQEMQK

>member
-1 MASDS
+1 MASSS

-49 PETRLLRPIYRERA
+49 PQTRLLRPIYRERA

-73 SSTAASEP
+73 SPDAGSEP
-81 LNFPPETI
+81 MTFPAETI
-89 AQVAKTLA
+89 ALVARTLA

-117 TEAMRRAANARDMLT
+117 TEAMRRAANAREMLA

-140 GVHVLASEVETLFGA
+140 GVHVLAPEVETLFGA

-174 LGGGSVQMTWVDTR
+174 LGGMTWVDTR
-188 LPDYEIA
+188 LPDYEVA

-212 ILEGQP
+212 VLEGQP
-218 EEVRAQEKEKLNAS
+218 EEVRAQEKQKLNTS
-232 MQGAFAKLCDKFPA
+232 MQSAFAKLCAKFPA

-253 HAAATAAAAASATNG
+253 HAASAAATNG
-268 NGNGNGNGA
+268 TGTSTGPVA
-277 DGGGGRGG
+277 
-285 GAVPGGI
+285 GGI

-323 TYTVTGAFFKQA
+323 TYTVTGDFFKQT

-340 VNREHTGK
+340 VNREHEGK

-371 RAVPHLRTVTFC
+371 RTVPHLRTVTFC

-410 GFPIQGHECAGAAGG
+410 GFPIQGHEDA
-425 GGAGGALA
+425 GGAGGGKGTW
-433 VAQAVLRTL
+433 R
-442 YGAVPVNVDI
+442 
-452 SRTPTVFSLGLG
+452 SR
-464 PLFARQVWIHQGE
+464 R
-477 DDDANASYALHE
+477 
-489 AVTRDPSAPGLT
+489 R
-501 HLARAVLGVTVCA
+501 C
-514 RWGSNLGPIDAQL
+514 
-527 YRNLKGLV
+527 
-535 SEAKPES
+535 
-542 IFWAE
+542 
-547 YLGAVAAVMV
+547 
-557 DLVPAWPKNVEE
+557 
-569 LESTLRFEATQ
+569 
-580 TVDPDKKRAR
+580 
-590 IDLTVLVAPGAGV
+590 
-603 GIDPEDVMGRLAN
+603 
-616 VGKKRKD
+616 
-623 GTKPEK
+623 
-629 KVTVRIQEMK
+629 

>member
-1 MASDS
+1 MASSS

-11 DNFEQLLPRWD
+11 DNFEQLLPRWN
-22 PAGPNHLY
+22 PAGSNHLY

-49 PETRLLRPIYRERA
+49 PQTRLLRPIYRERA
-63 GISLFDALNS
+63 GISLFDALNAS
-73 SSTAASEP
+73 PTAGSEP
-81 LNFPPETI
+81 MTFPAETI
-89 AQVAKTLA
+89 AQVARTLA

-117 TEAMRRAANARDMLT
+117 TEAMRRAANAREMLT

-140 GVHVLASEVETLFGA
+140 GVHVLAPEVETLFGA

-212 ILEGQP
+212 VLEGQP
-218 EEVRAQEKEKLNAS
+218 EEVRAQEKQRLNAS
-232 MQGAFAKLCDKFPA
+232 MQSAFAKLCDKFPA

-253 HAAATAAAAASATNG
+253 HAASAAAAPTTNG
-268 NGNGNGNGA
+268 AGNGTGTGA
-277 DGGGGRGG
+277 GPV
-285 GAVPGGI
+285 AGGI

-323 TYTVTGAFFKQA
+323 TYTVTGDFFKQT

-340 VNREHTGK
+340 VSREHEGK

-410 GFPIQGHECAGAAGG
+410 GFPIQGHEDA
-425 GGAGGALA
+425 GGAGGGKGDMA
-433 VAQAVLRTL
+433 VAQAVLRAL

-501 HLARAVLGVTVCA
+501 HLARAVLGLTTCA

-527 YRNLKGLV
+527 YGNLKGLV
-535 SEAKPES
+535 AEARPES
-542 IFWAE
+542 VFWAE

-557 DLVPAWPKNVEE
+557 DLVPAWPKSVEE

-580 TVDPDKKRAR
+580 TVDPEKKRAR
-590 IDLTVLVAPGAGV
+590 IDLTVHVAAAAAV
-603 GIDPEDVMGRLAN
+603 GIDPEDVKGRLSY
-616 VGKKRKD
+616 VGRKRKD
-623 GTKPEK
+623 GTRPDK

>member
-1 MASDS
+1 MVTNS

-11 DNFEQLLPRWD
+11 DNFEKLLPRWD
-22 PAGPNHLY
+22 PAGSNHLY
-30 ALVDMGSNGIRFSI
+30 AIVDMGSNGIRFSI

-49 PETRLLRPIYRERA
+49 PQTRLLRPIYRERA

-73 SSTAASEP
+73 ASTAASEP
-81 LNFPPETI
+81 LTFPPETI
-89 AQVAKTLA
+89 TQVAKTLA

-132 AIREAADI
+132 AIRQAADI
-140 GVHVLASEVETLFGA
+140 GVHVLAPEVETLFGA
-155 VMGSRSAFVDI
+155 VMGSRSAFVDVA
-166 SRGGLFLD
+166 RGGLFLD

-195 AALAGESMPF
+195 AAKAGESMPF

-212 ILEGQP
+212 ILEGQS
-218 EEVRAQEKEKLNAS
+218 EEVRTQEKQKLNAS

-246 LAQAKAE
+246 LAQAKAQ
-253 HAAATAAAAASATNG
+253 HAEAAAAANSSSSATTTTTNG
-268 NGNGNGNGA
+268 SIG
-277 DGGGGRGG
+277 
-285 GAVPGGI
+285 VPGGI

-316 YPLPSVG
+316 YPIPSVG
-323 TYTVTGAFFKQA
+323 TYTVTGDFFKQTD
-335 EKMRR
+335 KMRR
-340 VNREHTGK
+340 VNREHEGK

-371 RAVPHLRTVTFC
+371 RTVPHLRTVTFC

-410 GFPIQGHECAGAAGG
+410 GFPIQAPEENGATGG
-425 GGAGGALA
+425 DLA
-433 VAQAVLRTL
+433 VAQAILRTL
-442 YGAVPVNVDI
+442 YGAVPKNVDV

-501 HLARAVLGVTVCA
+501 HLARAVLGLTVCA

-527 YRNLKGLV
+527 YENLRGLV
-535 SEAKPES
+535 AEAKSES
-542 IFWAE
+542 VFWAE
-547 YLGAVAAVMV
+547 YLGAVAAIMV
-557 DLVPAWPKNVEE
+557 DLVPAWPQSVEE

-580 TVDPDKKRAR
+580 TTDPTKKRAS
-590 IDLTVLVAPGAGV
+590 IDLTVHVAPGAAV
-603 GIDPEDVMGRLAN
+603 GIDPADVMGRLSN

-623 GTKPEK
+623 GTKPDK
-629 KVTVRIQEMK
+629 KVSVKIVEMK

>member
-1 MASDS
+1 MASSS

-11 DNFEQLLPRWD
+11 DNFEQRLPRWD

-49 PETRLLRPIYRERA
+49 PQTRLLRPIYRERA

-81 LNFPPETI
+81 LYFPPETI
-89 AQVAKTLA
+89 TKVAETLA
-97 RFRRIAV
+97 RFRRIAD

-117 TEAMRRAANARDMLT
+117 TEAMRRAANAADMLK
-132 AIREAADI
+132 AIREAANI
-140 GVHVLASEVETLFGA
+140 GVHVLAPEVETLFGA

-212 ILEGQP
+212 ILEGQS
-218 EEVRAQEKEKLNAS
+218 EEVQTLEKEKLNAS
-232 MQGAFAKLCDKFPA
+232 MQSAFAKLCDKFPA
-246 LAQAKAE
+246 LAQAKE
-253 HAAATAAAAASATNG
+253 EWAAAGGVVNG
-268 NGNGNGNGA
+268 I
-277 DGGGGRGG
+277 
-285 GAVPGGI
+285 VPGGI

-316 YPLPSVG
+316 YPIPSVG
-323 TYTVTGAFFKQA
+323 TYTVTGEFFKQTK
-335 EKMRR
+335 KMRR
-340 VNREHTGK
+340 VNHEYPGK
-348 IYGMSKRRRQQF
+348 IYGISNRRRQQF

-371 RAVPHLRTVTFC
+371 RTVPHLRTVTFC

-410 GFPIQGHECAGAAGG
+410 GFPIQGTSPD
-425 GGAGGALA
+425 GALT
-433 VAQAVLRTL
+433 VAQAVLKTL

-464 PLFARQVWIHQGE
+464 PLFAKQIWIHQGE

-489 AVTRDPSAPGLT
+489 TVTRDPSAPGLT
-501 HLARAVLGVTVCA
+501 HLARAVLGLTVCA

-527 YRNLKGLV
+527 YGNLKGLV
-535 SEAKPES
+535 AEAKPES
-542 IFWAE
+542 VFWAE
-547 YLGAVAAVMV
+547 YLGAVAAVIV
-557 DLVPAWPKNVEE
+557 DLVPAWPSSVEE
-569 LESTLRFEATQ
+569 LESTLKFETTQ
-580 TVDPDKKRAR
+580 TVDPEKKRAR
-590 IDLTVLVAPGAGV
+590 IDLTIHVAPGATV
-603 GIDPEDVMGRLAN
+603 GINPEDVMGRLAN

-629 KVTVRIQEMK
+629 RVTVRIQEMK

>member
-1 MASDS
+1 MATSA

-11 DNFEQLLPRWD
+11 DNFEELLPRWD
-22 PAGPNHLY
+22 PAGSNHLY
-30 ALVDMGSNGIRFSI
+30 AIVDMGSNGIRFSI

-49 PETRLLRPIYRERA
+49 PQTRLLRPIYRERA

-73 SSTAASEP
+73 ASTAASEP
-81 LNFPPETI
+81 LTFPPETI
-89 AQVAKTLA
+89 TQVAKTLA

-140 GVHVLASEVETLFGA
+140 GVHVLAPEVETLFGA
-155 VMGSRSAFVDI
+155 VMGSRSAFVDVA
-166 SRGGLFLD
+166 RGGLFLD

-188 LPDYEIA
+188 LPDYEVA
-195 AALAGESMPF
+195 AAKAGESMPF

-212 ILEGQP
+212 ILEGQS
-218 EEVRAQEKEKLNAS
+218 EEVRIQEKQKLNAS

-246 LAQAKAE
+246 LAQAKAD
-253 HAAATAAAAASATNG
+253 HDAAHSSSPSTTTNG
-268 NGNGNGNGA
+268 SNV
-277 DGGGGRGG
+277 
-285 GAVPGGI
+285 VPGGI

-316 YPLPSVG
+316 YPIPSVG
-323 TYTVTGAFFKQA
+323 TYTVTGDFFKQTD
-335 EKMRR
+335 KMRR
-340 VNREHTGK
+340 VNREHEGK

-371 RAVPHLRTVTFC
+371 RTVPHLRTVTFC

-410 GFPIQGHECAGAAGG
+410 GFPIQGHEESE
-425 GGAGGALA
+425 GAGSGGDLA
-433 VAQAVLRTL
+433 VAQAILRTL
-442 YGAVPVNVDI
+442 YGAVPKNVDV

-501 HLARAVLGVTVCA
+501 HLARAVLGLTVCA

-527 YRNLKGLV
+527 YGNLRGLV
-535 SEAKPES
+535 AEAKLES
-542 IFWAE
+542 VFWAE

-557 DLVPAWPKNVEE
+557 DLVPAWPTSVEE

-580 TVDPDKKRAR
+580 TSDPEKKRAS
-590 IDLTVLVAPGAGV
+590 IDLTVHVAPGAAV
-603 GIDPEDVMGRLAN
+603 GIDPADVMGRLAN

-623 GTKPEK
+623 GTKPDK
-629 KVTVRIQEMK
+629 KVSVKIVEMK

>member
-1 MASDS
+1 MATSA

-11 DNFEQLLPRWD
+11 DNFEELLPRWD
-22 PAGPNHLY
+22 PAGSNHLY
-30 ALVDMGSNGIRFSI
+30 AIVDMGSNGIRFSI

-49 PETRLLRPIYRERA
+49 PQTRLLRPIYRERA

-73 SSTAASEP
+73 ASTAASEP
-81 LNFPPETI
+81 LTFPPETI
-89 AQVAKTLA
+89 TQVAKTLA

-140 GVHVLASEVETLFGA
+140 GVHVLAPEVETLFGA
-155 VMGSRSAFVDI
+155 VMGSRSAFVDVA
-166 SRGGLFLD
+166 RGGLFLD

-188 LPDYEIA
+188 LPDYEVA
-195 AALAGESMPF
+195 AAKAGESMPF

-212 ILEGQP
+212 ILEGQS
-218 EEVRAQEKEKLNAS
+218 EEVRIQEKQKLNAS

-246 LAQAKAE
+246 LAQAKADHE
-253 HAAATAAAAASATNG
+253 AAHSSSTTATTNG
-268 NGNGNGNGA
+268 SSV
-277 DGGGGRGG
+277 
-285 GAVPGGI
+285 VPGGI

-316 YPLPSVG
+316 YPIPSVG
-323 TYTVTGAFFKQA
+323 TYTVTGDFFKQTD
-335 EKMRR
+335 KMRR
-340 VNREHTGK
+340 VNREHEGK

-371 RAVPHLRTVTFC
+371 RTVPHLRTVTFC

-410 GFPIQGHECAGAAGG
+410 GFPIQGHEESE
-425 GGAGGALA
+425 GAGSGGDLA
-433 VAQAVLRTL
+433 VAQAILRTL
-442 YGAVPVNVDI
+442 YGAVPKNVDV

-501 HLARAVLGVTVCA
+501 HLARAVLGLTVCA

-527 YRNLKGLV
+527 YGNLRGLV
-535 SEAKPES
+535 AEAKLES
-542 IFWAE
+542 VFWAE

-557 DLVPAWPKNVEE
+557 DLVPAWPTSVEE

-580 TVDPDKKRAR
+580 TSDPEKKRAS
-590 IDLTVLVAPGAGV
+590 IDLTVHVAPGAAV
-603 GIDPEDVMGRLAN
+603 GIDPADVMGRLAN

-623 GTKPEK
+623 GTKPDK
-629 KVTVRIQEMK
+629 KVSVKIVEMK

>member
-1 MASDS
+1 MASS
-6 DIITL
+6 TDIITL
-11 DNFEQLLPRWD
+11 DNFEQRLPRWD

-49 PETRLLRPIYRERA
+49 PQTRLLRPIYRERA

-81 LNFPPETI
+81 LTFPPETI
-89 AQVAKTLA
+89 TKVAETLA

-117 TEAMRRAANARDMLT
+117 TEAMRRAANAGDMLK

-140 GVHVLASEVETLFGA
+140 GVHVLAPEVETLFGA
-155 VMGSRSAFVDI
+155 VMGSRSAFVDVA
-166 SRGGLFLD
+166 RGGLFLD

-195 AALAGESMPF
+195 AALAGESLPF

-212 ILEGQP
+212 ILEGQS
-218 EEVRAQEKEKLNAS
+218 EEVQTMEKQKLNAS
-232 MQGAFAKLCDKFPA
+232 MQSAFAKLCDKFPA
-246 LAQAKAE
+246 LAKSKDE
-253 HAAATAAAAASATNG
+253 WNAAGGEANG
-268 NGNGNGNGA
+268 V
-277 DGGGGRGG
+277 
-285 GAVPGGI
+285 VPGGI

-316 YPLPSVG
+316 YPIPSVG
-323 TYTVTGAFFKQA
+323 TYTVSGEFFKQTK
-335 EKMRR
+335 KMRR
-340 VNREHTGK
+340 VNREHEGK

-371 RAVPHLRTVTFC
+371 RTVPHLRTVTFC

-410 GFPIQGHECAGAAGG
+410 GYALAQPSVEDSE
-425 GGAGGALA
+425 LA

-442 YGAVPVNVDI
+442 YGAVPKNVDV

-464 PLFARQVWIHQGE
+464 PLFAKQIWIHQGE

-489 AVTRDPSAPGLT
+489 TVTRDPSAPGLT
-501 HLARAVLGVTVCA
+501 HLARAVLGLTVCA

-527 YRNLKGLV
+527 YGNLKSMV
-535 SEAKPES
+535 AAAKLES
-542 IFWAE
+542 VFWAE
-547 YLGAVAAVMV
+547 YLGAVAAVIV
-557 DLVPAWPKNVEE
+557 DLVPAWPKTVDE
-569 LESTLRFEATQ
+569 LQSTLRFEATQ
-580 TVDPDKKRAR
+580 TIDPDKKRAR
-590 IDLTVLVAPGAGV
+590 IDLIVHAAPGAAV
-603 GIDPEDVMGRLAN
+603 GIDPEDILARLAN

-629 KVTVRIQEMK
+629 RVTVRIQEMK

>member
-1 MASDS
+1 MATNA

-11 DNFEQLLPRWD
+11 DNFEELLPRWD
-22 PAGPNHLY
+22 PAGSNHLY
-30 ALVDMGSNGIRFSI
+30 AIVDMGSNGIRFSI

-49 PETRLLRPIYRERA
+49 PQTRLLRPIYRERA

-73 SSTAASEP
+73 ASTAASEP
-81 LNFPPETI
+81 LTFPPETI
-89 AQVAKTLA
+89 TQVAKTLA

-104 SYGVPPAHFSVLA
+104 SYGVPPVHFSVLA

-140 GVHVLASEVETLFGA
+140 GVHVLAPEVETLFGA
-155 VMGSRSAFVDI
+155 VMGSRSAFVDVA
-166 SRGGLFLD
+166 RGGLFLD

-188 LPDYEIA
+188 LPDYEVA
-195 AALAGESMPF
+195 AAKAGESMPF

-212 ILEGQP
+212 ILEGQS
-218 EEVRAQEKEKLNAS
+218 EEVRTQEKEKLNAS
-232 MQGAFAKLCDKFPA
+232 MQGAFAKLCAKFPA
-246 LAQAKAE
+246 LAQAKADHE
-253 HAAATAAAAASATNG
+253 AANSSSSSAATTNG
-268 NGNGNGNGA
+268 STV
-277 DGGGGRGG
+277 
-285 GAVPGGI
+285 VPGGI

-316 YPLPSVG
+316 YPIPSVG
-323 TYTVTGAFFKQA
+323 TYTVTGDFFKQTD
-335 EKMRR
+335 KMRR
-340 VNREHTGK
+340 VNREHEGK

-371 RAVPHLRTVTFC
+371 RTVPHLRTVTFC

-410 GFPIQGHECAGAAGG
+410 GFPIQGHEES
-425 GGAGGALA
+425 GGAGSSGDLA
-433 VAQAVLRTL
+433 VAQAILRTL
-442 YGAVPVNVDI
+442 YGAVPKNVDV

-501 HLARAVLGVTVCA
+501 HLARAVLGLTVCA

-527 YRNLKGLV
+527 YGNLRGLV
-535 SEAKPES
+535 AEAKLES
-542 IFWAE
+542 VFWAE

-557 DLVPAWPKNVEE
+557 DLVPAWPTSVEE

-580 TVDPDKKRAR
+580 TSDPEKKRAS
-590 IDLTVLVAPGAGV
+590 IDLTVHVAPGAAV
-603 GIDPEDVMGRLAN
+603 GIDPADVMGRLAN

-623 GTKPEK
+623 GTKPDK
-629 KVTVRIQEMK
+629 KVSVKIVEMK

>member
-1 MASDS
+1 MATSA

-11 DNFEQLLPRWD
+11 DNFEELLPRWD
-22 PAGPNHLY
+22 PAGSNHLY
-30 ALVDMGSNGIRFSI
+30 AIVDMGSNGIRFSI

-49 PETRLLRPIYRERA
+49 PQTRLLRPIYRERA

-73 SSTAASEP
+73 ASTAASEP
-81 LNFPPETI
+81 LTFPPETI
-89 AQVAKTLA
+89 TQVAKTLA

-140 GVHVLASEVETLFGA
+140 GVHVLAPEVETLFGA
-155 VMGSRSAFVDI
+155 VMGSRSAFVDVA
-166 SRGGLFLD
+166 RGGLFLD

-188 LPDYEIA
+188 LPDYEVA
-195 AALAGESMPF
+195 AAKAGESMPF

-212 ILEGQP
+212 ILEGQS
-218 EEVRAQEKEKLNAS
+218 EEVRIQEKQKLNAS

-246 LAQAKAE
+246 LAQAKADHE
-253 HAAATAAAAASATNG
+253 AAHSSSTTTAATTNG
-268 NGNGNGNGA
+268 SS
-277 DGGGGRGG
+277 
-285 GAVPGGI
+285 VVLGGI

-316 YPLPSVG
+316 YPIPSVG
-323 TYTVTGAFFKQA
+323 TYTVTGDFFKQTD
-335 EKMRR
+335 KMRR
-340 VNREHTGK
+340 VNREHEGK

-371 RAVPHLRTVTFC
+371 RTVPHLRTVTFC

-410 GFPIQGHECAGAAGG
+410 GFPIQGHEESE
-425 GGAGGALA
+425 GAGSGGDLA
-433 VAQAVLRTL
+433 VAQAILRTL
-442 YGAVPVNVDI
+442 YGAVPKNVDV

-501 HLARAVLGVTVCA
+501 HLARAVLGLTVCA

-527 YRNLKGLV
+527 YGNLRGLV
-535 SEAKPES
+535 AEAKLES
-542 IFWAE
+542 VFWAE

-557 DLVPAWPKNVEE
+557 DLVPAWPTSVEE

-580 TVDPDKKRAR
+580 TSDPEKKRAS
-590 IDLTVLVAPGAGV
+590 IDLTVHVAPGAAV
-603 GIDPEDVMGRLAN
+603 GIDPADVMGRLAN

-623 GTKPEK
+623 GTKPDK
-629 KVTVRIQEMK
+629 KVSVKIVEMK

>member
-1 MASDS
+1 MASSS

-11 DNFEQLLPRWD
+11 DNFEELLPRWD

-49 PETRLLRPIYRERA
+49 PQTRLLRPIYRERA

-89 AQVAKTLA
+89 TLVAQTLA

-104 SYGVPPAHFSVLA
+104 AYGVPPAHFSVLA
-117 TEAMRRAANARDMLT
+117 TEAMRRAANAADMLK

-140 GVHVLASEVETLFGA
+140 GVHVLAPEVETLFGA

-195 AALAGESMPF
+195 AAVAGESMPF

-218 EEVRAQEKEKLNAS
+218 PEVQAQEKQKLNAS
-232 MQGAFAKLCDKFPA
+232 MATAFAKLCEKFPT
-246 LAQAKAE
+246 LAQARDQY
-253 HAAATAAAAASATNG
+253 G
-268 NGNGNGNGA
+268 NGNGVGAVSGNGTTPT
-277 DGGGGRGG
+277 D
-285 GAVPGGI
+285 GI

-316 YPLPSVG
+316 YPIPSVG
-323 TYTVTGAFFKQA
+323 TYTVTGDFFRQTD
-335 EKMRR
+335 KMRE
-340 VNREHTGK
+340 VNRTHPGK

-360 PAIIEVVEAFI
+360 PAIIEVVESLI
-371 RAVPHLRTVTFC
+371 RTVPHLRTVTFC

-410 GFPIQGHECAGAAGG
+410 GFGIPGSEDEELKI
-425 GGAGGALA
+425 
-433 VAQAVLRTL
+433 AQAVLRTL
-442 YGAVPVNVDI
+442 HSALPVNIDI
-452 SRTPTVFSLGLG
+452 SRTPTVFSMGLG
-464 PLFARQVWIHQGE
+464 PLFARQIWIHQGE

-489 AVTRDPSAPGLT
+489 TVTRDPSAPGLT
-501 HLARAVLGVTVCA
+501 HLARAVLGLTVCA

-527 YRNLKGLV
+527 YGNLKGLV
-535 SEAKPES
+535 LEAKKES
-542 IFWAE
+542 VFWAE
-547 YLGAVAAVMV
+547 YLGAVAAVIV

-580 TVDPDKKRAR
+580 TADPDKKRAR
-590 IDLTVLVAPGAGV
+590 IDLVVHVAPSAAV

-616 VGKKRKD
+616 VGKKRRD
-623 GTKPEK
+623 GSKPEK
-629 KVTVRIQEMK
+629 RVTVRIQEMK

>member
-1 MASDS
+1 MASSS

-22 PAGPNHLY
+22 PAGSNHLY

-49 PETRLLRPIYRERA
+49 PQTRLLRPIYRERA

-73 SSTAASEP
+73 SPNAGSEP
-81 LNFPPETI
+81 MTFPAETI
-89 AQVAKTLA
+89 ALVARTLA

-104 SYGVPPAHFSVLA
+104 AYGVPPAHFSVLA
-117 TEAMRRAANARDMLT
+117 TEAMRRAANAREMLT

-140 GVHVLASEVETLFGA
+140 GVHVLAPEVETLFGA

-212 ILEGQP
+212 VLEGQP
-218 EEVRAQEKEKLNAS
+218 EEVRAQEKQKLNAS
-232 MQGAFAKLCDKFPA
+232 MQSAFAKLCDKFPA

-253 HAAATAAAAASATNG
+253 HAAAATTNG
-268 NGNGNGNGA
+268 TGTSTGPVA
-277 DGGGGRGG
+277 
-285 GAVPGGI
+285 GGI

-323 TYTVTGAFFKQA
+323 TYTVTGDFFKQTD
-335 EKMRR
+335 KMRR
-340 VNREHTGK
+340 VNREHEGK

-371 RAVPHLRTVTFC
+371 RTVPHLRTVTFC

-410 GFPIQGHECAGAAGG
+410 GFPIQGHEDA
-425 GGAGGALA
+425 GGAGGGKGDMA
-433 VAQAVLRTL
+433 VAQAVLRML

-501 HLARAVLGVTVCA
+501 HLARAVLGLTTCA

-527 YRNLKGLV
+527 YKNLKGLV
-535 SEAKPES
+535 AEAKLES
-542 IFWAE
+542 VFWAE

-557 DLVPAWPKNVEE
+557 DLVPAWPKSVEE

-580 TVDPDKKRAR
+580 TVDPEKKRAS
-590 IDLTVLVAPGAGV
+590 IDLTVYVAPGAAV
-603 GIDPEDVMGRLAN
+603 GIDPEDVKGRLSN

-623 GTKPEK
+623 GTKPDK
-629 KVTVRIQEMK
+629 KVTVKIQEMK

>member
-1 MASDS
+1 MATSA

-11 DNFEQLLPRWD
+11 DNFEELLPRWD
-22 PAGPNHLY
+22 PAGSNHLY
-30 ALVDMGSNGIRFSI
+30 AIVDMGSNGIRFSI

-49 PETRLLRPIYRERA
+49 PQTRLLRPIYRERA

-73 SSTAASEP
+73 ASTAASEP
-81 LNFPPETI
+81 LTFPPETI
-89 AQVAKTLA
+89 TQVAKTLA

-140 GVHVLASEVETLFGA
+140 GVHVLAPEVETLFGA
-155 VMGSRSAFVDI
+155 VMGSRSAFVDVA
-166 SRGGLFLD
+166 RGGLFLD

-188 LPDYEIA
+188 LPDYEVA
-195 AALAGESMPF
+195 AAKAGESMPF

-212 ILEGQP
+212 ILEGQS
-218 EEVRAQEKEKLNAS
+218 EEVRTQEKQKLNAS

-246 LAQAKAE
+246 LAQAKADHE
-253 HAAATAAAAASATNG
+253 TAHSSSPSTTTNG
-268 NGNGNGNGA
+268 SGV
-277 DGGGGRGG
+277 
-285 GAVPGGI
+285 VPGGI

-316 YPLPSVG
+316 YPIPSVG
-323 TYTVTGAFFKQA
+323 TYTVTGDFFKQTD
-335 EKMRR
+335 KMRR
-340 VNREHTGK
+340 VNREHEGK

-371 RAVPHLRTVTFC
+371 RTVPHLRTVTFC

-410 GFPIQGHECAGAAGG
+410 GFPIQGHEES
-425 GGAGGALA
+425 GGAGSGGDLA
-433 VAQAVLRTL
+433 VAQAILRTL
-442 YGAVPVNVDI
+442 YGAVPKNVDV

-501 HLARAVLGVTVCA
+501 HLARAVLGLTVCA

-527 YRNLKGLV
+527 YGNLRGLV
-535 SEAKPES
+535 AEAKLES
-542 IFWAE
+542 VFWAE

-557 DLVPAWPKNVEE
+557 DLVPAWPTSVEE

-580 TVDPDKKRAR
+580 TSDPEKKRAS
-590 IDLTVLVAPGAGV
+590 IDLTVHVAPGAAV
-603 GIDPEDVMGRLAN
+603 GIDPADVMGRLAN

-623 GTKPEK
+623 GTKPDK
-629 KVTVRIQEMK
+629 KVSVKIVEMK

>member
-1 MASDS
+1 MPNVS
-6 DIITL
+6 
-11 DNFEQLLPRWD
+11 LPAPTFTD
-22 PAGPNHLY
+22 
-30 ALVDMGSNGIRFSI
+30 NGIRFSI

-49 PETRLLRPIYRERA
+49 PQTRLLRPIYRERA

-89 AQVAKTLA
+89 TLVARTLA
-97 RFRRIAV
+97 RFRRIAGA
-104 SYGVPPAHFSVLA
+104 YGVPAAHFSVLA
-117 TEAMRRAANARDMLT
+117 TEAMRRAANAADMLA

-140 GVHVLASEVETLFGA
+140 GVHVLAPEVETLFGA

-232 MQGAFAKLCDKFPA
+232 LQGAFAKLCDKFPA
-246 LAQAKAE
+246 LAQARAE
-253 HAAATAAAAASATNG
+253 HAAAASTNG
-268 NGNGNGNGA
+268 
-277 DGGGGRGG
+277 GGSGGDQ
-285 GAVPGGI
+285 VPGGI

-316 YPLPSVG
+316 YPIPSVG
-323 TYTVTGAFFKQA
+323 TYTVTGEFFKQT

-340 VNREHTGK
+340 VNREHQGK

-410 GFPIQGHECAGAAGG
+410 GFPIQAGPGG
-425 GGAGGALA
+425 GDEDDGELG
-433 VAQAVLRTL
+433 VARAVLRTL
-442 YGAVPVNVDI
+442 YGAVPVNIDI

-464 PLFARQVWIHQGE
+464 PLFARQIWIHQGE

-489 AVTRDPSAPGLT
+489 TVTRDPSAPGLT
-501 HLARAVLGVTVCA
+501 HLARAVLGLTVCA

-527 YRNLKGLV
+527 YGNLKGLV
-535 SEAKPES
+535 AEAKAES
-542 IFWAE
+542 VFWAE
-547 YLGAVAAVMV
+547 YLGAVAAVIV
-557 DLVPAWPKNVEE
+557 DLLPAWPKSVEE

-580 TVDPDKKRAR
+580 TVNPDKKRAS
-590 IDLTVLVAPGAGV
+590 IDLTILVAPGAAV
-603 GIDPEDVMGRLAN
+603 GIDPEDILGRLAN

-623 GTKPEK
+623 GSKPEK

>member
-1 MASDS
+1 MATSA

-11 DNFEQLLPRWD
+11 DNFEELLPRWD
-22 PAGPNHLY
+22 PAGSNHLY
-30 ALVDMGSNGIRFSI
+30 AIVDMGSNGIRFSI

-49 PETRLLRPIYRERA
+49 PQTRLLRPIYRERA

-73 SSTAASEP
+73 ASTAASEP
-81 LNFPPETI
+81 LTFPPETI
-89 AQVAKTLA
+89 TQVAKTLA

-140 GVHVLASEVETLFGA
+140 GVHVLAPEVETLFGA
-155 VMGSRSAFVDI
+155 VMGSRSAFVDVA
-166 SRGGLFLD
+166 RGGLFLD

-188 LPDYEIA
+188 LPDYEVA
-195 AALAGESMPF
+195 AAKAGESMPF

-212 ILEGQP
+212 ILEGQS
-218 EEVRAQEKEKLNAS
+218 EEVRIQEKQKLNAS

-246 LAQAKAE
+246 LAQAKADHE
-253 HAAATAAAAASATNG
+253 AAHCSSTTTAATTNG
-268 NGNGNGNGA
+268 SSV
-277 DGGGGRGG
+277 
-285 GAVPGGI
+285 VPGGI

-316 YPLPSVG
+316 YPIPSVG
-323 TYTVTGAFFKQA
+323 TYTVTGDFFKQTD
-335 EKMRR
+335 KMRR
-340 VNREHTGK
+340 VNREHEGK

-371 RAVPHLRTVTFC
+371 RTVPHLRTVTFC

-410 GFPIQGHECAGAAGG
+410 GFPIQGHEESEGREAAGTWP
-425 GGAGGALA
+425 
-433 VAQAVLRTL
+433 TL
-442 YGAVPVNVDI
+442 YGAVPKNVDV

-464 PLFARQVWIHQGE
+464 PLSARQVWIHQGE

-501 HLARAVLGVTVCA
+501 HLARAVLGLTVCA

-527 YRNLKGLV
+527 YGNLRGLV
-535 SEAKPES
+535 AEAKLES
-542 IFWAE
+542 VFWAE

-557 DLVPAWPKNVEE
+557 DLVPAWPTSVEE

-580 TVDPDKKRAR
+580 TSDPEKKRAS
-590 IDLTVLVAPGAGV
+590 IDLTVHVAPGAAV
-603 GIDPEDVMGRLAN
+603 GIDPADVMGRLAN

-623 GTKPEK
+623 GTKPDK
-629 KVTVRIQEMK
+629 KVSVKIVEMK